1 MTDKEINTVD
11 SLKASFKSG
20 VRLMPEA
27 FSHLIDE
34 AYKVYEIIDGAQG
47 DGSTAGLKRDGKGK
61 LALNTHHSGGLNPEQ
76 GALALSLKP
85 EGGLSFD
92 GGGVSEIG
100 CRSAGSVCGFFQF
113 VVVGSG
119 WRSLSYWV

>member
-1 MTDKEINTVD
+1 MTDKEISSVD

-34 AYKVYEIIDGAQG
+34 AYKVYETIDGVQG
-47 DGSTAGLKRDGKGK
+47 DGPTAGLKRDDKGK
-61 LALNTHHSGGLNPEQ
+61 LTLNTQHSGGLNSNQ
-76 GALALSLKP
+76 GALALSLKS

-92 GGGVSEIG
+92 GNVISLNK
-100 CRSAGSVCGFFQF
+100 AGTSLA
-113 VVVGSG
+113 VGADSG
-119 WRSLSYWV
+119 WRSRRCWV